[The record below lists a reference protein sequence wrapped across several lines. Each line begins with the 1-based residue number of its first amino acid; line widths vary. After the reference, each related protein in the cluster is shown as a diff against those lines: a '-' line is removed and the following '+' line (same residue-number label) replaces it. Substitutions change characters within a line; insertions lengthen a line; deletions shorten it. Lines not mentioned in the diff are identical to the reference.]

1 MFYFNKE
8 LVLQSI
14 DDIANVEFNST
25 PYKNEKDLLSYFLLL
40 SRMGI
45 NKYNAKTIKDVFIDD
60 ELFITTLYELS
71 GVFDVNENIKKKGS
85 LFFTTFFHKKVK
97 STKYTFEDKSFYNPG
112 TEFYRLKGRMS
123 DTIDN
128 SISNY
133 ILDPKIIDT
142 KTYYTF
148 KKNVEDIVVSQYNK
162 KFSLASVLIWI
173 YRNRAFEREI
183 TFFELKDLFADEY
196 NISPEQINKLYK
208 IEQATFIFDRSP
220 VLAFDIR
227 EYLSINNNV
236 EISSGEE
243 QDSIINTIPI
253 TQERIKNITGVTMN
267 KEILVSLIRKYKQAI
282 ITGVPGTGKSYMIEG
297 LSEEFEIK
305 KVQFHQNYT
314 YQEFILGKTIK
325 DGNVEYEKGI
335 FLDFLIN
342 EVIPNETTDYLF
354 VIDEINRGNTSAIF
368 GELLHALDR
377 DKPIE
382 LANGDIL
389 DLPKNL
395 FIVGSMNSAD
405 RSIALVDY
413 AIRRRFIFIEL
424 DPDYNLLDTISKFND
439 NPLLGSFLLKINTSI
454 ERVLGNKDF
463 CLGHSY
469 FISDKSNYDSIDI
482 YEIIQYKIIPIL
494 YEYVQGDSERIREI
508 LTNEIVNAQPDELEG
523 AIVGYLEN
531 DNN

>member
-1 MFYFNKE
+1 LFYFNKD
-8 LVLQSI
+8 LVLQAI
-14 DDIANVEFNST
+14 DDISNVEFKST

-45 NKYNAKTIKDVFIDD
+45 NKYNAKTIKDVFIDE
-60 ELFITTLYELS
+60 ELFFTTLYELS

-85 LFFTTFFHKKVK
+85 LFFTTFFHKKVE
-97 STKYTFEDKSFYNPG
+97 STNYTFEDKSFYNPG
-112 TEFYRLKGRMS
+112 TEFYRLKGRMA

-128 SISNY
+128 SVSNY

-148 KKNVEDIVVSQYNK
+148 KKNVEDIIVSQYNK

-173 YRNRAFEREI
+173 YRNRAFDREVR
-183 TFFELKDLFADEY
+183 FFELKDLFADEY
-196 NISPEQINKLYK
+196 NISPEQINKLFK
-208 IEQATFIFDRSP
+208 IEQAIFTFDHSP
-220 VLAFDIR
+220 ILAFDIR
-227 EYLSINNNV
+227 DYLNINDNV
-236 EISSGEE
+236 QIDSKEV
-243 QDSIINTIPI
+243 DSIINTIPV
-253 TQERIKNITGVTMN
+253 TQDRIRNITGATMN
-267 KEILVSLIRKYKQAI
+267 KEMLVRLIKKYQQVI
-282 ITGVPGTGKSYMIEG
+282 ITGVPGTGKSYMIEE

-335 FLDFLIN
+335 FLDFVIN
-342 EVIPNETTDYLF
+342 EVIPNENTDYLF

-377 DKPIE
+377 NKPIE

-424 DPDYNLLDTISKFND
+424 EPDYNLLDTISTFND
-439 NPLLGSFLLKINTSI
+439 NSILGSFLQKINTSI
-454 ERVLGNKDF
+454 ERVLNNRDF
-463 CLGHSY
+463 RLGHSY
-469 FISDKSNYDSIDI
+469 FIGDKSNYDSTDI

-508 LTNEIVNAQPDELEG
+508 LTNEIVNAQPDELED
-523 AIVGYLEN
+523 AIIGYLEN
-531 DNN
+531 DKN